1 MAFVASAGSVQG
13 LSRPYYSPPQR
24 IALSSTFSADYHQI
38 WRSQGSVRMVVTF
51 LARNI
56 AQLGLPLYQRNGD
69 SDRERLQDHPLAR
82 LLRRPNPWTTRYRFI
97 NALVH
102 DFAIHDVAYLLK
114 TQVDG
119 STVGLVRLPPA
130 MVRPRGENWLTPAEF
145 EVFGN
150 RSRQRYPA
158 DQVVYFRGY
167 GGCAGHS
174 GASGSD
180 GYGGYGADGIHD
192 VGVSPLEALRQTLR
206 EEWTGSQMREQIMR
220 NGARASGY
228 LERPPAAPPWTADAR
243 ERFRAQWQSQYV
255 GDNAAQAGGTPILE
269 DGMTFKDVSQTAKD
283 LQYVEGRKLTREEVA
298 AAYFIPPPMV
308 GILDHATFS
317 NITEQHKMLYQDCLG
332 PWLTMIQDEIALQLV
347 PDFESRPDDFYVEFN
362 LREKLTG
369 SFEERAASIQ
379 SSVGAPWM
387 TRNEAR
393 ALDNRPP
400 IDGGD
405 ELIQPLNVTQNG
417 DQDPIPAGPAPAMTP
432 TAGDNPQPGDDQED

>member
-13 LSRPYYSPPQR
+13 LSRPNYRVPQR

-38 WRSQGSVRMVVTF
+38 WRTQGSVRMVVTF

-56 AQLGLPLYQRNGD
+56 AQLGLPLYHRAGD
-69 SDRERLQDHPLAR
+69 SDRQRLQDHPLAK
-82 LLRRPNPWTTRYRFI
+82 LLRQPNPWTTRYRFI

-114 TQVDG
+114 TKVDG
-119 STVGLVRLPPA
+119 STVGLVRIPP
-130 MVRPRGENWLTPAEF
+130 MLVRPKGENWLTPDEF
-145 EVFGN
+145 EVAGSK
-150 RSRQRYPA
+150 SRKRYPA

-167 GGCAGHS
+167 GGG
-174 GASGSD
+174 
-180 GYGGYGADGIHD
+180 DGID
-192 VGVSPLEALRQTLR
+192 DAGVSPLEALRQTLR
-206 EEWTGSQMREQIMR
+206 EEWTGSKMREQIMR
-220 NGARASGY
+220 NGSRASGY
-228 LERPPAAPPWTADAR
+228 LERPAGAPPWSPDAR
-243 ERFRAQWQSQYV
+243 ERFRTQWQSQYV
-255 GDNAAQAGGTPILE
+255 GDNAAEAGGTPILE
-269 DGMTFKDVSQTAKD
+269 DGMTFNDVSQTAKD

-308 GILDHATFS
+308 GILDHASFS
-317 NITEQHKMLYQDCLG
+317 NITEQHKMLYQDTLG

-347 PDFESRPDDFYVEFN
+347 PDFESKPDQFYVEFN

-379 SSVGAPWM
+379 ASVGAPWM

-400 IDGGD
+400 IEGGN
-405 ELIQPLNVTQNG
+405 ELVQPLNVTQNG
-417 DQDPIPAGPAPAMTP
+417 DQDPIPAAPKPAMTP
-432 TAGDNPQPGDDQED
+432 TEKPPVEPDDEDEQEG

>member
-13 LSRPYYSPPQR
+13 LSRPNYRAPQR

-38 WRSQGSVRMVVTF
+38 WRTQGSVRMVVTF

-56 AQLGLPLYQRNGD
+56 AQLGLPVYHRAGD
-69 SDRERLQDHPLAR
+69 SDRKRLQDHPLAK
-82 LLRRPNPWTTRYRFI
+82 LLRQPNPWTTRYRFI

-114 TQVDG
+114 TKVDG
-119 STVGLVRLPPA
+119 STAGLVRLPP
-130 MVRPRGENWLTPAEF
+130 MLVTPKGDNWLTPDEF
-145 EVFGN
+145 EVAGAK
-150 RSRQRYPA
+150 SRRRYPA

-167 GGCAGHS
+167 GGGS
-174 GASGSD
+174 GID
-180 GYGGYGADGIHD
+180 D

-228 LERPPAAPPWTADAR
+228 LERPADAPPWKSESR
-243 ERFRAQWQSQYV
+243 ERFRMQWQSQYA
-255 GDNAAQAGGTPILE
+255 GDNGAQAGGTPILE
-269 DGMTFKDVSQTAKD
+269 DGMTFKDASQTAKD

-308 GILDHATFS
+308 GILDHASFS
-317 NITEQHKMLYQDCLG
+317 NITEQHKMLYQDTLG
-332 PWLTMIQDEIALQLV
+332 PWLTMIQDEIALQLI
-347 PDFESRPDDFYVEFN
+347 PDFESKPHEFYAEFN

-417 DQDPIPAGPAPAMTP
+417 DQEPIPAAPKPAMTP
-432 TAGDNPQPGDDQED
+432 TEKPPAEPDDEDEQED